1 MSVLNCFNITNFAWV
16 LITLRWHILQNFQRK
31 IISSIHVRITINNLQ
46 NNWNKIHIVYI
57 SFVLKV
63 VWQEQLPISF
73 TCMIFRNKQNIQGN
87 QNPWPAFLSFMK
99 ILYNYFTMNNYF
111 PGLKIINTKG
121 SCHRFGFFL

>member
-31 IISSIHVRITINNLQ
+31 IISSIRITINNLQ

-57 SFVLKV
+57 IIIRTEGCLARTV
-63 VWQEQLPISF
+63 
-73 TCMIFRNKQNIQGN
+73 TD
-87 QNPWPAFLSFMK
+87 FLHLYDIPKETKYPGKPESMASVPFFKK